1 MADGYLNFDTKINE
15 KGFNDGISKLGSL
28 GKSGLSMV
36 SKTMTGA
43 IAAVGTG
50 AAAIIKS
57 SLSVVANMEQQVGG
71 VETLFKNSANTVIAN
86 ANKAYKTAGMSANN
100 YMETVTSFS
109 ASLLQSLG
117 GDTAKAASYADRAIV
132 DMSDNANKMGTN
144 MRDIQNAYQGF
155 AKQNYTMLDNL
166 KLGYGGTQ
174 EEMKRLIS
182 DASKMTD
189 VQKELGVTVDASSL
203 SFGNIV
209 NAISVVQKQM
219 GITGTTSKEAATT
232 IEGSVN
238 SAKAAWENFEAGV
251 ISANDLGT
259 TYIAGAR
266 DDNYKFGYSCT
277 DNFYAV
283 RGTVSSAAKNAPF
296 WADNWIIEQTGA
308 SYKVGDTTVATDVI
322 DSFEISSP
330 YYLGNMSKNGTP
342 AGTGVVGKIYYAQIY
357 SGSNLVADMIPVKK
371 SDGTLCLYDKVRK
384 KYIYNA
390 GTGTVTE

>member
-28 GKSGLSMV
+28 GKSGLSIV
-36 SKTMTGA
+36 SKAMTGA

-57 SLSVVANMEQQVGG
+57 SLGVVANMEQQVGG
-71 VETLFKNSANTVIAN
+71 VETLFKDSANTVIAN

-238 SAKAAWENFEAGV
+238 SAKAAWENFE
-251 ISANDLGT
+251 L
-259 TYIAGAR
+259 
-266 DDNYKFGYSCT
+266 
-277 DNFYAV
+277 
-283 RGTVSSAAKNAPF
+283 
-296 WADNWIIEQTGA
+296 E
-308 SYKVGDTTVATDVI
+308 
-322 DSFEISSP
+322 
-330 YYLGNMSKNGTP
+330 L
-342 AGTGVVGKIYYAQIY
+342 
-357 SGSNLVADMIPVKK
+357 
-371 SDGTLCLYDKVRK
+371 
-384 KYIYNA
+384 
-390 GTGTVTE
+390 